1 MLISWKRS
9 LHKAAPTNFISVSSV
24 RVCWC
29 VCLNVCSNKLAGE
42 RRGSGCENAPFAYG
56 YYVGPTSHTPWND
69 TVSLSRRV
77 RPASAGTCFRFG
89 FSHVPC
95 KLPYATSA
103 TSQMASQKK
112 MQWGMGMVSSWPE
125 VVPPSANAN
134 DFSTHKPISLYEYLR
149 LKCDPFTGSWNN
161 PPPYKTFKG
170 SSCNRRRTRH
180 SPKDSEIIIIISLC
194 QPSESNK
201 HHEIVSQS
209 CELFSKVEQNKEHDL
224 WIYLKQCWV

>member
-29 VCLNVCSNKLAGE
+29 VCVNVCSNKLAGE

-95 KLPYATSA
+95 KLPYATIVQHHKWPVKRKCSGGW
-103 TSQMASQKK
+103 SR
-112 MQWGMGMVSSWPE
+112 GMGMVSSWPE

-134 DFSTHKPISLYEYLR
+134 VFSTHKPISSYEYLR
-149 LKCDPFTGSWNN
+149 LKCDPFTGSWSN
-161 PPPYKTFKG
+161 PP
-170 SSCNRRRTRH
+170 
-180 SPKDSEIIIIISLC
+180 SL
-194 QPSESNK
+194 QD
-201 HHEIVSQS
+201 
-209 CELFSKVEQNKEHDL
+209 F
-224 WIYLKQCWV
+224 